1 MLKMILLTIVVL
13 SALAGGTQMLVMNML
28 EATNTVENSARMRAV
43 NNRLE
48 QAVHFVNGVPYMP
61 YGVEKV
67 NYHAL
72 PTSFAGLRKSAKGQ
86 EVVYCPYA
94 KNNVT
99 TATTQITLDGIDSY
113 DVSTANLL
121 VGQAYV
127 TESERPPVDGLAAA
141 IILRQKTTSN
151 PSCDDLELNA
161 DSDLVLGGDSQ
172 GQGRVFGVFFTD
184 LEFIHQ
190 SGISERVAVVDGEE
204 ELQEAFSRVVSQPYQ
219 NALVQI
225 ASGETY
231 TLTSSHA
238 FNFLNSAGSRQVVIE
253 SDSDG
258 NSATI
263 VSATPITLSFENV
276 TVSFKDIILGSNIAV
291 EVNGEKIDATGTSFS
306 TLALNS
312 VDAKIIDSSSTV
324 TLLTGGSTIIED
336 STFGTVA
343 SVRPA
348 LELINAEVRGLGV
361 ISVRSGASVAVSMI
375 DSEWSVG
382 SGLNITYAAN
392 AFGVQLQNSSVSF
405 NNTNIASTGDGSILF
420 YVDTNSQLQI
430 VNSTWTNTGALN
442 YALYSQGRTSIVNS
456 ALTGGG
462 LVNVGLNTLPG
473 AVTTLTNS
481 VIGSNSSPFSV
492 GWQDEGSMALS
503 GITDIYATQCSNG
516 GRFDTVGDTYGA
528 VQYIDQYATAFN
540 FVLFTPT
547 YTSTAKTG
555 SADIDGAFRM
565 LTINCNP

>member
-1 MLKMILLTIVVL
+1 MLKMILLSIVVL
-13 SALAGGTQMLVMNML
+13 SALAGGTQVLVMNML
-28 EATNTVENSARMRAV
+28 EATNTVENSARMRAI

-48 QAVHFVNGVPYMP
+48 QSAHFVNGIPYMP
-61 YGVEKV
+61 YGVEQA

-72 PTSFAGLRKSAKGQ
+72 PTSFSGLRKSAKGQ
-86 EVVYCPYA
+86 EVIYCPYA
-94 KNNVT
+94 KNNIS
-99 TATTQITLDGIDSY
+99 TATTQITLDDINSY
-113 DVSTANLL
+113 EVTTANLL

-141 IILRQKTTSN
+141 IILRQKTASN
-151 PSCDDLELNA
+151 PSCDDLELSA
-161 DSDLVLGGDSQ
+161 DSELVLGGDSQ
-172 GQGRVFGVFFTD
+172 GQGRVFGIFFTD

-190 SGISERVAVVDGEE
+190 SGISERIAVVDGEE
-204 ELQEAFSRVVSQPYQ
+204 ELQEAFAKVVSQPYQ

-231 TLTSSHA
+231 TLTSNHA
-238 FNFLNSAGSRQVVIE
+238 FDFLNSAGSRHIVIK

-258 NSATI
+258 NSGTI
-263 VSATPITLSFENV
+263 VSATPVTLSFENIK
-276 TVSFKDIILGSNIAV
+276 VSFKDIIFGSNITV
-291 EVNGEKIDATGTSFS
+291 EVNGEKIDAKGTAFS
-306 TLALNS
+306 NLILNA
-312 VDAKIIDSSSTV
+312 VNAKIIGSSSTV
-324 TLLTGGSTIIED
+324 TLLTGGSTFIED
-336 STFGTVA
+336 STFGAVA
-343 SVRPA
+343 STSPA
-348 LELINAEVRGLGV
+348 LELVNAEVQSAGAL
-361 ISVRSGASVAVSMI
+361 SASSGASVAVSMI
-375 DSEWSVG
+375 DSKWSVG

-405 NNTNIASTGDGSILF
+405 NNSNITSTGNGSILF
-420 YVDTNSQLQI
+420 YVDTNSQLQM
-430 VNSTWTNTGALN
+430 VNSTWINSGTLN
-442 YALYSQGRTSIVNS
+442 YALYSQGRISIVNS
-456 ALTGGG
+456 ALTGSGS
-462 LVNVGLNTLPG
+462 VNVGLNTLPG

-481 VIGSNSSPFSV
+481 IIGANSSPFAI
-492 GWQDEGSMALS
+492 GWQDEGSTALS
-503 GITDIYATQCSNG
+503 GVVDVHATQCSNG